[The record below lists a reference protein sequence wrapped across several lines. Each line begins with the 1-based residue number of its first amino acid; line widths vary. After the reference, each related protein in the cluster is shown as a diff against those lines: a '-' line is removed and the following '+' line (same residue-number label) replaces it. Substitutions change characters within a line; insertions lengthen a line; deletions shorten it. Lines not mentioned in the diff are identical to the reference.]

1 MDTNEAIRQ
10 RVSRL
15 VDLGVSQKV
24 LAKKMGLTETRF
36 SRWLNQK
43 RDVVIPVSALDGFI
57 AYLDEL
63 AEAIRDTE
71 ATTVGDEGPA
81 EGWPRTTKRGA
92 PTVHERRGLR

>member
-1 MDTNEAIRQ
+1 VDTNEAIRQ

-43 RDVVIPVSALDGFI
+43 RDVDIPVSAMDGFI
-57 AYLDEL
+57 AYIDEL
-63 AEAIRDTE
+63 ADAIRDTE
-71 ATTVGDEGPA
+71 PTGDDGAPA
-81 EGWPRTTKRGA
+81 AGWPRTSKRGKS
-92 PTVHERRGLR
+92 TVHERRSP